1 MFQKTNFD
9 DYEALG
15 DFIKEYRKHYGLTLE
30 KLANSLNLS
39 KDSISKYERMDR
51 TPELKQLLKIQ
62 NYFALNDQDL
72 AVLLMYQFIKVQIKK
87 GDTHGFNQ
95 ATRSDN

>member
-1 MFQKTNFD
+1 MFHKTNFD

-51 TPELKQLLKIQ
+51 TPELNQLLKIQ
-62 NYFALNDQDL
+62 NFFALDDQDL

-87 GDTHGFNQ
+87 RDTHEFN
-95 ATRSDN
+95 